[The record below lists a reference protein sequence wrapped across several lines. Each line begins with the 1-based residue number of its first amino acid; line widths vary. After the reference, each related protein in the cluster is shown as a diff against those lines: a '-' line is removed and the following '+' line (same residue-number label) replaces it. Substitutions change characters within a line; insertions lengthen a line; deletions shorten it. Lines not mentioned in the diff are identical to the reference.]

1 MSNIFKLGVTDLP
14 IIGTKGAPKKFK
26 GKSSEVEILLRHMDR
41 LYAKYNVTDD
51 KDKVESITQ
60 YCSRSVRQ
68 FMEGLSSYITPNWTQ
83 FSKDLKKFYE
93 ADKDTRRYKVR
104 DLENYIIESRSH
116 GAFTSLASWMKYNR
130 GFISIAGW
138 LVQHQKITT
147 KERAIYFWKGIPR
160 AFRERLE
167 VRLLGQDPNHDL
179 NNPFDVSVVTKV
191 AENILKRDRF
201 DNDRLP
207 SDDED
212 SDSEDSEL
220 DSDDSDSDS
229 DDDEVTARHAK
240 AKKRKSSIKK
250 DRTKVTKRVKIKA
263 PRASYESDSSSS
275 EDEKPSKSSSGRST
289 PTSDSKSKAS
299 DKEFEDL
306 IQQLNSM
313 SLKDPSYATVYYK
326 AYRINPIIKELVP
339 TPSEQRR
346 ASTPPA
352 RSRDRGFERDVPP
365 HLNGSNDNS
374 SYSRNLTC
382 FGCGKGG
389 HSMLFCP
396 ELRELASKGIVKLDA
411 NRRWVMANGSQI
423 IRNYMN
429 EPLIQ
434 AVQRAEGT
442 QSNLITIEEFNEL
455 YPVAGEEEVYAVQ
468 QYGHD

>member
-1 MSNIFKLGVTDLP
+1 MSSDKSLSSESSPPSIDTSLESIHRSSSLEGLNLGTAPAAFSGPTSRVRRHSSSSSPPQSHPTKSSQPARSSAPLLQRMSNTFKLGVNNLP

-220 DSDDSDSDS
+220 DSDDSDSNS

-289 PTSDSKSKAS
+289 PTS
-299 DKEFEDL
+299 
-306 IQQLNSM
+306 
-313 SLKDPSYATVYYK
+313 
-326 AYRINPIIKELVP
+326 
-339 TPSEQRR
+339 
-346 ASTPPA
+346 
-352 RSRDRGFERDVPP
+352 
-365 HLNGSNDNS
+365 
-374 SYSRNLTC
+374 
-382 FGCGKGG
+382 
-389 HSMLFCP
+389 
-396 ELRELASKGIVKLDA
+396 
-411 NRRWVMANGSQI
+411 
-423 IRNYMN
+423 
-429 EPLIQ
+429 
-434 AVQRAEGT
+434 
-442 QSNLITIEEFNEL
+442 
-455 YPVAGEEEVYAVQ
+455 
-468 QYGHD
+468 